1 MKAILLTMALGF
13 AAVAAA
19 QTPAPEQAAAHQAQ
33 MLSDLAALL
42 DLTPAQKP
50 QVQAILEDEHAQM
63 KQMFAQAKASGTE
76 PDFAQM
82 KALHQQI
89 EQQTLQ
95 KLTPVLT
102 PEQLTKFQILAK
114 MMHGPHGHGGPPMNG
129 AAPPAQN

>member
-50 QVQAILEDEHAQM
+50 QVQAILQDEHAQM
-63 KQMFAQAKASGTE
+63 KQMFAQAKARARSPTS
-76 PDFAQM
+76 PR
-82 KALHQQI
+82 
-89 EQQTLQ
+89 
-95 KLTPVLT
+95 
-102 PEQLTKFQILAK
+102 
-114 MMHGPHGHGGPPMNG
+114 
-129 AAPPAQN
+129 